1 MRWIA
6 VCAGAVIVTLGPAM
20 AKPIFAG
27 WIRQTSGSVVLRDG
41 GTDTSLESGKAFGK
55 RLFGGNK
62 VRALKSPA
70 SLLLFGRRFD
80 LTPAKGWYTIPS
92 DPKKAP
98 AGQDVYAKYI
108 LRAGRTRDSILYEKL
123 WLALA
128 LQDLRNPNPG
138 AVKVELRVRSLKAA
152 YRPKETVSLEA
163 RNLGTT
169 PVYVSV
175 FDIDC
180 EGSVAGIVRSVRL
193 EVGGWKNLG
202 TFRLDLPPGW
212 KEGRE
217 VFKLIATEMEADLS
231 SFNSD
236 NRVRYEIANDA
247 NVDPLSY
254 LLQVTGGPKADSNV
268 GAWSAVET
276 GFTIRR

>member
-1 MRWIA
+1 MRRIA
-6 VCAGAVIVTLGPAM
+6 ICAGALVVTLGPAI

-27 WIRQTSGSVVLRDG
+27 WIRQTSGTVVLRDG
-41 GTDTSLESGKAFGK
+41 GTDITLESRKAFGK

-62 VRALKSPA
+62 VRAMKSPA
-70 SLLLFGRRFD
+70 SLLLFGRRFE

-128 LQDLRNPNPG
+128 LQDLRNPDSSL
-138 AVKVELRVRSLKAA
+138 KVELRVVNPKAS
-152 YRPKETVSLEA
+152 YRTQDTVSLEA
-163 RNLGTT
+163 RNGG
-169 PVYVSV
+169 PPAFVSV

-180 EGSVAGIVRSVRL
+180 EGTVAGIVRSVRL
-193 EVGGWKNLG
+193 EAEGWKKLG

-217 VFKLIATEMEADLS
+217 VFKLIATDGETDFS
-231 SFNSD
+231 SFDSD
-236 NRVRYEIANDA
+236 NRVRHEVVVEGAI
-247 NVDPLSY
+247 DPLMY
-254 LLQVTGGPKADSNV
+254 LLQITAGDKAGSNL
-268 GAWSAVET
+268 GAWSTAET
-276 GFTIRR
+276 SVTIRR